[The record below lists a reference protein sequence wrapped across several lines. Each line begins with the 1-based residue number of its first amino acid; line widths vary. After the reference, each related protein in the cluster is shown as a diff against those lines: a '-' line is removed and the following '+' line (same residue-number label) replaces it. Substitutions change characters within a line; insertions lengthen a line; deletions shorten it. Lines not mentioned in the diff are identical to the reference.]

1 MGTQHII
8 FGSYIMHYLSTQSTT
23 IRTSTM
29 HGVNILYT
37 DLSYKVAHNYPA
49 RSQQYYVSRPYGPIT
64 RHLQVLSTS
73 YLSHPAP
80 ILYTYIFI
88 MIAHILI
95 WNISF
100 LTESPGISL
109 VYEQQYEVTLLIT
122 ALIATINSLLYYCTI
137 LTPNSTDLIYL

>member
-1 MGTQHII
+1 MGLYGAYIYGGATLILYGVYMGTQHII
-8 FGSYIMHYLSTQSTT
+8 FGSYIIYYQSTQSTT

-37 DLSYKVAHNYPA
+37 DLSYKVAHNHPA

-80 ILYTYIFI
+80 ILYTYIII
-88 MIAHILI
+88 MIA
-95 WNISF
+95 SF
-100 LTESPGISL
+100 YIIRGIEHL
-109 VYEQQYEVTLLIT
+109 
-122 ALIATINSLLYYCTI
+122 A
-137 LTPNSTDLIYL
+137 